1 MKEQEPGEQEQHWE
15 LEEQQQQEPQLKGQ
29 QEGRIS
35 AGVPQEGQCGP
46 QPRQPG
52 LHSAIPT
59 AVTGGGE
66 HLVSREQGA
75 GSREKGVVSRE

>member
-1 MKEQEPGEQEQHWE
+1 MKEQEPGEQEQHLE
-15 LEEQQQQEPQLKGQ
+15 LEEQQQQETELKGQ

-35 AGVPQEGQCGP
+35 AGVPQGGQCGP

-52 LHSAIPT
+52 LHPAIPT

-66 HLVSREQGA
+66 HLVSREQGK
-75 GSREKGVVSRE
+75 GSSEQGVVSRK